1 MAHDPGRHARVD
13 AVNLD
18 DSADETRALRP
29 SERML
34 AGSRLAV
41 VVPVVLLLVAA
52 LGAFAYGIA
61 FSVKAAQEI
70 VDHPFPIAKNIGYFI
85 VLVDLLLVGV
95 TLLIAGIG
103 LYELFVLGSEED
115 RPRLLPHWL
124 DMKDLG
130 DLKARVI
137 SMIVLVSAVSFTDL
151 IVDFQTG
158 RDVLYLGAG
167 VALVIV
173 ALTVFSRFSP
183 KDHA

>member
-1 MAHDPGRHARVD
+1 LGIVEPGGAERAAHVRR
-13 AVNLD
+13 L
-18 DSADETRALRP
+18 
-29 SERML
+29 SEQVL
-34 AGSRLAV
+34 AESRLAV
-41 VVPVVLLLVAA
+41 VVPVALLLLAA
-52 LGAFAYGIA
+52 LGAFAYGVA

-95 TLLIAGIG
+95 TLLIAGMG
-103 LYELFVLGSEED
+103 LYELFVLPETEAQ
-115 RPRLLPHWL
+115 RPRLLPGWL
-124 DMKDLG
+124 DMKDLH

-158 RDVLYLGAG
+158 RDVLYLGSG

-173 ALTVFSRFSP
+173 ALTVYARFSP